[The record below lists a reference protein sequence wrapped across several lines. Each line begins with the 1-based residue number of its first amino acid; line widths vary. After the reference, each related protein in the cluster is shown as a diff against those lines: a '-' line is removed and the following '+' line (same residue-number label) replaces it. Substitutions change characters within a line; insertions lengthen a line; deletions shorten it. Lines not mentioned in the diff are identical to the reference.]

1 MSLSQSSSEVSL
13 LNINQTVSAVTAGRL
28 SQSRT
33 GDILVVGTPTNV
45 LAYDVQNN
53 ADVFYKDVSFYAIC
67 TLFIIIIH
75 GYEYCRCS

>member
-28 SQSRT
+28 NTSRLADT
-33 GDILVVGTPTNV
+33 LLIGTPTNL

-53 ADVFYKDVSFYAIC
+53 ADVFYKEVSCNIF
-67 TLFIIIIH
+67 T
-75 GYEYCRCS
+75 